1 MVIYRYRIEH
11 VLRKVKTVIVPSV
24 FGLAVVI
31 LIVLS
36 QHDGA
41 LRHFTASQTL
51 RPMPYT
57 EDKFTIPLV
66 ENVKINF
73 QEYAIFS
80 PPAVNADYKHR
91 IYTEGET
98 ITTNPKDAGRPR
110 LILIWNTPATVQ
122 SPFPMDG
129 RCGPCDITTNRTLAP
144 ESDAIV
150 IHYRN
155 TEILPDPKTRR
166 SDQLYVWLCRESPW
180 TTKHKYKLDLTKFDN
195 YFNSTMTY
203 KMSSEFSHPYVEI
216 LHRETNSKTGYV
228 PMLVQDLNE
237 VLSRKRHLVAWVVS
251 NCIDTVGARKRF
263 KLAQNLINAGLQLHR
278 FGRCFPGSYSP
289 ESRNPQM
296 FEMLSQ
302 YKFYLAFENT
312 YHCKDYVTEKFWKNA
327 IYSGAVPIV
336 WGPSKETL
344 RRIAPTNS
352 YIHVEDF
359 QSLDD
364 LVKYI
369 NYLDHNDTAYAEYF
383 KWRRG
388 MKYGQTNSDESAL
401 KALEKSQ
408 MYGYC
413 SLCNALNSRR
423 LRRSSYIPSLD
434 TLWYGNEKSSC
445 YAPADDSW

>member
-1 MVIYRYRIEH
+1 MVSYRCQIGH
-11 VLRKVKTVIVPSV
+11 VLRKVKTVIVLSV
-24 FGLAVVI
+24 FGMALVI
-31 LIVLS
+31 LIGLS

-51 RPMPYT
+51 RTIPPYT
-57 EDKFTIPLV
+57 E
-66 ENVKINF
+66 
-73 QEYAIFS
+73 EYAIFS
-80 PPAVNADYKHR
+80 APVVNAEYKHR
-91 IYTEGET
+91 IFTEGET
-98 ITTNPKDAGRPR
+98 ITTNSEEAGRPR
-110 LILIWNTPATVQ
+110 LILIWNTPASVQ
-122 SPFPMDG
+122 SPFPMPEK
-129 RCGPCDITTNRTLAP
+129 CGLCDITTNRTLAT

-155 TEILPDPKTRR
+155 TNILPDPKTRR

-203 KMSSEFSHPYVEI
+203 KTSSEFSHPYVEI
-216 LHRETNSKTGYV
+216 LHRETNSKAGYNV
-228 PMLVQDLNE
+228 PMLVQDVNE
-237 VLSRKRHLVAWVVS
+237 VLLRKKYLVAWVVS
-251 NCIDTVGARKRF
+251 NCVDTAGARRRF

-312 YHCKDYVTEKFWKNA
+312 YHCKEYVTEKFWKNG

-336 WGPSKETL
+336 WGPSKETI
-344 RRIAPTNS
+344 RRIAPPNS

-359 QSLDD
+359 QSLDG

-388 MKYGQTNSDESAL
+388 MNHGQTNSDPSL

-413 SLCNALNSRR
+413 SLCNALNSGR

-434 TLWYGNEKSSC
+434 TLWYENEKSSC